1 MCYSTRPAV
10 EAQETSARRPSVP
23 HAQRRMSGRLR
34 AGASRSRRQIASR
47 MSVGEAQATFAARR
61 GSRAMLVSLSS
72 LYLLFSI
79 SCFPSALNSS
89 PPLVSVQVLGNFA
102 WHMHTT
108 LVCLRG
114 SDGLSKFDAHTPSI
128 NWRRLSAFVG
138 HRKTRKSDHPPS
150 LCLQGRTSSRTLLLH
165 SSPLFIS
172 IAMSNI
178 SARRL
183 TYLLFSRRTR
193 STSV

>member
-10 EAQETSARRPSVP
+10 EAQEISARRPSVP

-72 LYLLFSI
+72 LCLLFSI

-89 PPLVSVQVLGNFA
+89 PPLVSVQVLGNLA
-102 WHMHTT
+102 WRMHTT
-108 LVCLRG
+108 LACLRG
-114 SDGLSKFDAHTPSI
+114 SDGFDAHTPSTGGGFRHSSAMGKLGSRI
-128 NWRRLSAFVG
+128 IRRLCA
-138 HRKTRKSDHPPS
+138 
-150 LCLQGRTSSRTLLLH
+150 CQGRTSSRTLLLH

-172 IAMSNI
+172 IAMSNT